1 MNLLTFINKP
11 INWEQI
17 GLSLLEKAGSL
28 LFLLISFQLTKWLLH
43 WLISRLLKRSLNFSR
58 QDERRKRTLTLLA
71 YNILDYGLYFLLAY
85 WILVIL
91 GLPVSSLL
99 AGASLAGLAIGLG
112 AQGFLSDLINGIFI
126 LIERQ
131 YDVGETVKIGL
142 LSGKVTKIGIRTTQ
156 LKDKD
161 GVHHIIPNRQV
172 TTVSNYSRDHR
183 RVLIDLPITEKTKL
197 DNWPTIIHNI
207 NQEKLT
213 NSHAVSDTPII
224 KGLRV
229 NDLGQLIFR
238 IEVTVA
244 NGQEEQ
250 VYQDLFQAYYQALY
264 QP

>member
-1 MNLLTFINKP
+1 MRLLTIISQQ
-11 INWEQI
+11 INWESL
-17 GLSLLEKAGSL
+17 GLNLLEKTGQL
-28 LFLLISFQLTKWLLH
+28 LLLLIGFLLIKRLLH

-58 QDERRKRTLTLLA
+58 QDERRKKTLTLLF
-71 YNILDYGLYFLLAY
+71 YNVMDYALYFLLAY

-91 GLPVSSLL
+91 GLPISSLL

-172 TTVSNYSRDHR
+172 TAVSNYSRAPR
-183 RVLIDLPITEKTKL
+183 RILIDLPMTEPVDLNQWQEKIKA
-197 DNWPTIIHNI
+197 I
-207 NQEKLT
+207 NQAQVPNFPAILDMP
-213 NSHAVSDTPII
+213 VI
-224 KGLRV
+224 KGARV
-229 NDLGQLIFR
+229 NDLGQVIFR
-238 IEVTVA
+238 VELTVR
-244 NGQEEQ
+244 NGQEDLI
-250 VYQDLFQAYYQALY
+250 YQNFFQAYYQALY
-264 QP
+264 QL